1 MGSIN
6 VTELP
11 DKYLW
16 TVNEEL
22 QGTIQEVTYEVTN
35 YINFSRQLVT
45 NENLNINE
53 AGREIVTGD
62 ALMKK
67 CNIYLPAGYD
77 QNDTAVKYNVL
88 YLLHG
93 VGGDQYEWL
102 RSNGKVKDRFIICN
116 IFDNLIANGDIEP
129 LIVVFPNGRSAYDW
143 TDSSFNSEGTNML
156 GFYYFD
162 YELRHDL
169 IPFIELNYNTYAD
182 ITDTSS
188 EGVIYNR
195 TRRAIAGLSMGGMQ
209 TLNLIL
215 GGYRHDSTL
224 FTETTSPWNNGLD
237 KTVLAPGMIDLF
249 DYVGAFS
256 NAPTSSDGNTLGAS
270 LASCA
275 HKLQLLYTTC
285 GSEDGVANNSFLNS
299 IDQLLQKAGNDLAH
313 YYEILIKDGVH
324 DFNVWNNGAYNFS
337 RLAFRNYDEH
347 ILSDVVRKTLLGHA

>member
-1 MGSIN
+1 MVRIN
-6 VTELP
+6 VTGLP

-16 TVNEEL
+16 SVIEERQGFVQEITYMVN
-22 QGTIQEVTYEVTN
+22 N
-35 YINFSRQLVT
+35 YINHSRQLVT
-45 NENLNINE
+45 SGNIDMDE

-77 QNDTAVKYNVL
+77 PNDVAVRYNVL

-93 VGGDQYEWL
+93 VGGNQYEWL
-102 RSNGKVKDRFIICN
+102 RSNGKVKERFIICN
-116 IFDNLIANGDIEP
+116 IFDNLIANGEIEP
-129 LIVVFPNGRSAYDW
+129 LIIVFPNGRSAYDW

-182 ITDTSS
+182 IMNTSH
-188 EGVIYNR
+188 EGIKYNR

-209 TLNLIL
+209 ALNLIL
-215 GGYRHDSTL
+215 GGYRYDSTL
-224 FTETTSPWNNGLD
+224 FTGTKSHWNNGLD
-237 KTVLAPGMIDLF
+237 KTVLAPGLIDLF

-256 NAPTSSDGNTLGAS
+256 NAPTSSDGKILGSS

-275 HKLQLLYTTC
+275 FKLQLLYTTC

-299 IDQLLQKAGNDLAH
+299 IDQLIHEAGDDLAH
-313 YYEILIKDGVH
+313 YYEIIIKDGIH

-337 RLAFRNYDEH
+337 RLAFRNFDDQ
-347 ILSDVVRKTLLGHA
+347 LMSNVVKKVL